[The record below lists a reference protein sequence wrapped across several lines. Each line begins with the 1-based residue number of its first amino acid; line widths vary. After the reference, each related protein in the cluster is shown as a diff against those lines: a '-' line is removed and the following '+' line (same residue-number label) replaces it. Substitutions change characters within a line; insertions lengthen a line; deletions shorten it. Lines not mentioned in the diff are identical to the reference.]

1 MDPSVSPS
9 SSLSLSLPPALSL
22 SPPLSI
28 PPALP
33 LSPPLS
39 IISLGDKSI
48 ISMISLGDKQ
58 FKRHTAVMTGVG
70 QVSGPVYYS
79 VGVSPA
85 SLDIS
90 DLESFDKSGVGQ
102 A

>member
-70 QVSGPVYYS
+70 LVSGPVYS